1 MITLRFSKRLLRELH
16 DQMALARQAND
27 YRAYR
32 VAQALIWYSE
42 GKRFQTI
49 AELLSVTRRS
59 LYNWL
64 RRLLCEGVSFI
75 KHQFQGSGRKPRLT
89 KAQKQ
94 QLCDYIDAGPQANG
108 FETAVW
114 NSALINDLL
123 FRKFGV
129 SYHPRYLCCVLKQ
142 LGFSYQKAGFV
153 THHADEAAYE
163 AKRQHWL
170 QKTWPDL
177 LQQAKQ
183 TNAVILFGD
192 EVSFAM
198 WGSLSRTWARRGQQ
212 PLVKT
217 TGIRKGLKIY
227 GAIEFAGGGF
237 HYRES
242 LQYELKPKSL
252 RELKAAGLPA
262 EVLSALKPLK
272 QQVYKTLEAFIQAL
286 QQQIGDAAI
295 KQHQSLI
302 LEKTQ
307 ATGRFNKEGYIEFL
321 QQLLTEYKEQPIILV
336 EDGAPYHR
344 AVLVREFVANHAERL
359 SIARLPAFSP
369 DFNPIEKLWKNT
381 KRDATHLK
389 YFKTFEQLRAS
400 VCQAFK
406 GYLEEATHVISV
418 MKSLR
423 KKAGLET

>member
-1 MITLRFSKRLLRELH
+1 MITLRFSKSLLRELH
-16 DQMALARQAND
+16 EQVQLARQAND

-32 VAQALIWYSE
+32 VAQALIWYSQ
-42 GKRFQTI
+42 GKGFQSI
-49 AELLSVTRRS
+49 AELLAVTSRSV
-59 LYNWL
+59 YHWL
-64 RRLLCEGVSFI
+64 RRLFCEGVNFI
-75 KHQFQGSGRKPRLT
+75 EHQCQGGGRKPRLT

-94 QLCDYIDAGPQANG
+94 QLCADIEAGPQANG

-114 NSALINDLL
+114 NSALINDLI
-123 FRKFGV
+123 FRQFGV
-129 SYHPRYLCCVLKQ
+129 SYHPRYLCCVLKK

-153 THHADEAAYE
+153 THHADEEAYE

-170 QKTWPDL
+170 KQTWPDL
-177 LQQAKQ
+177 LKQAKR

-198 WGSLSRTWARRGQQ
+198 WGSLSRTWSRRGQQ

-227 GAIEFAGGGF
+227 GAIEFVGGGF

-252 RELKAAGLPA
+252 RELKAAGLPTA
-262 EVLSALKPLK
+262 VLNALKPLK
-272 QQVYKTLEAFIQAL
+272 QQVYKTLETLMQAL
-286 QQQIGDAAI
+286 EQQLGSAAT

-321 QQLLTEYKEQPIILV
+321 QQLLAEYKEQPIILV

-344 AVLVREFVANHAERL
+344 AVLVKEFVAEHAERL
-359 SIARLPAFSP
+359 SIARLPTFSP

-389 YFKTFEQLRAS
+389 YFKTFEQLRQS
-400 VCQAFK
+400 VCQTFK
-406 GYLEEATHVISV
+406 GYLEEATRVISV

-423 KKAGLET
+423 KKAGMEA

>member
-1 MITLRFSKRLLRELH
+1 MIAFQFSKSLLRELN
-16 DQMALARQAND
+16 DQVCLARQAND

-42 GKRFQTI
+42 GKGFHFI
-49 AELLSVTRRS
+49 AGLLKITRRS
-59 LYNWL
+59 VYNWL
-64 RRLLCEGVSFI
+64 RRLICEGAGFI
-75 KHQFQGSGRKPRLT
+75 EHQCQGGGRKPRLT
-89 KAQKQ
+89 QAQKQ
-94 QLCDYIDAGPQANG
+94 QLCDDIEAGPRANG

-114 NSALINDLL
+114 NSALINDLI
-123 FRKFGV
+123 FRQFGV
-129 SYHPRYLCCVLKQ
+129 SYHPRYLCCVLKK

-153 THHADEAAYE
+153 THHADEEAYE

-177 LQQAKQ
+177 LKQAKQ

-212 PLVKT
+212 PIVKT
-217 TGIRKGLKIY
+217 TGIRKGLKMY
-227 GAIEFAGGGF
+227 GVIEFAGGDF

-262 EVLSALKPLK
+262 EVLNALKPLK
-272 QQVYKTLEAFIQAL
+272 QQVYKTLETFTRAVE
-286 QQQIGDAAI
+286 QQLGSAAA
-295 KQHQSLI
+295 KRYQPLI

-307 ATGRFNKEGYIEFL
+307 ATRRFNKEGYIEFL
-321 QQLLTEYKEQPIILV
+321 QQLLAEYKEQPIILV

-344 AVLVREFVANHAERL
+344 AVLVREFVAKHAKRL
-359 SIARLPAFSP
+359 SITRLPTFSP

-389 YFKTFEQLRAS
+389 YFKTFEQLRES
-400 VCQAFK
+400 VCQTFK
-406 GYLEEATHVISV
+406 GYLKEAARVISV

-423 KKAGLET
+423 KKAGLEA

>member
-1 MITLRFSKRLLRELH
+1 MITLRFSKSLLCELH
-16 DQMALARQAND
+16 NQVNLARQTND

-42 GKRFQTI
+42 GKGFQSI
-49 AELLSVTRRS
+49 AELLAVTRRS
-59 LYNWL
+59 VYNWL
-64 RRLLCEGVSFI
+64 RRLFCEGAGFI
-75 KHQFQGSGRKPRLT
+75 KHQCQGGGRKPRLNPT
-89 KAQKQ
+89 QKQ
-94 QLCDYIDAGPQANG
+94 QLCGFIEAGPQANG

-114 NSALINDLL
+114 NSALINDLI
-123 FRKFGV
+123 FRRFGV

-153 THHADEAAYE
+153 THHANEEAYE

-198 WGSLSRTWARRGQQ
+198 WGSLSRTWSRRGQQ

-252 RELKAAGLPA
+252 RELKEAGLPA
-262 EVLSALKPLK
+262 EVWSALKPLK
-272 QQVYKTLEAFIQAL
+272 QQVYKTLEAFMQAL
-286 QQQIGDAAI
+286 EQQLGGAVA

-321 QQLLTEYKEQPIILV
+321 QQLLTEYRQQPILLV

-344 AVLVREFVANHAERL
+344 AVLVREFVADHAERL
-359 SIARLPAFSP
+359 SIARLPTFSP

-389 YFKTFEQLRAS
+389 YFKTFEQLRES
-400 VCQAFK
+400 VCLTFK
-406 GYLEEATHVISV
+406 GYLEEATRVISV

-423 KKAGLET
+423 GKAGLEV